1 MKAACRSPIVRSGCA
16 GMGHVAVIIGGAA
29 RALVGL
35 LFVSVSIRIEVISA
49 SPDFRSRAAETL
61 TPDPPAEEAI
71 QR

>member
-1 MKAACRSPIVRSGCA
+1 
-16 GMGHVAVIIGGAA
+16 MGHVAVIIGGAA

-61 TPDPPAEEAI
+61 TPDPPARGGDTEMSAA
-71 QR
+71 RRHPTAHGP